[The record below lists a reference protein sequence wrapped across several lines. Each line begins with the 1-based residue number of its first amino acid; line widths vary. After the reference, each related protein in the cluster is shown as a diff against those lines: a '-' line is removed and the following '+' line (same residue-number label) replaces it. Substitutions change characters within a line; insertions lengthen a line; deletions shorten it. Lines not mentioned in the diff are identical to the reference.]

1 MISYPAIFRP
11 FDAGSFAIHSVEQN
25 VANPDLSFKA
35 RSAGTHVPHLSQRT
49 NLFDEGV
56 ALAAL
61 TSVAELIDSVTF
73 LISLR

>member
-1 MISYPAIFRP
+1 M
-11 FDAGSFAIHSVEQN
+11 HSVEQN
-25 VANPDLSFKA
+25 VANPDLSFNA

-56 ALAAL
+56 AFAADLVAL

-73 LISLR
+73 LMSLR